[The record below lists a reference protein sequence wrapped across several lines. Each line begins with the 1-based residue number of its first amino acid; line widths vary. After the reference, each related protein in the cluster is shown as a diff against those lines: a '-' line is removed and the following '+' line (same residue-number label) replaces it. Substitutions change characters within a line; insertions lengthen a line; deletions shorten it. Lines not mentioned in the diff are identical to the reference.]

1 MKLLSCSDWHVRA
14 SNPISRKDDYVETLF
29 KKIQQLVDKAV
40 ELNCPIICAGDLL
53 DGPTVPYW
61 LLNRLIRVLQPAAVV
76 AIIGNHETLQHNI
89 NHIQDTALWTLHEA
103 EAIALPCLEYPGPLM
118 YSWDGDNVSLACVHF
133 GQAPQGPVKGYT
145 NILVSHDSVFEDK
158 VPFFMEGKA
167 YTAAEY
173 KEKYPGYDFYLCGD
187 IHQPC
192 NRGGVLV
199 SGSMMR
205 SNIIQKDYRPRFYEI
220 DTVTKE
226 VVTHYFEVEEDVWR
240 DVLDVQATEGFSA
253 ELQGLTDV
261 ITERME
267 KPDYPSICI
276 EMAGEE
282 HKDDFR
288 RIFDEYTG

>member
-14 SNPISRKDDYVETLF
+14 SNPISRKDDYVEALF

-61 LLNRLIRVLQPAAVV
+61 LLNRLVHVLYPARVLAV
-76 AIIGNHETLQHNI
+76 AGNHEQNFHN
-89 NHIQDTALWTLHEA
+89 NSSIQDTALWTLQA
-103 EAIALPCLEYPGPLM
+103 TGA
-118 YSWDGDNVSLACVHF
+118 VSLLSTEAFIGDTIFDFVSF
-133 GQAPQGPVKGYT
+133 GSAPRAKMEGGRRV
-145 NILVSHDSVFEDK
+145 LVSHDSVFEDK

-173 KEKYPGYDFYLCGD
+173 KEKFPGYDFYLCGD
-187 IHQPC
+187 IHLPC
-192 NRGGVLV
+192 NRDGVLV

-276 EMAGEE
+276 EMAGKE

-288 RIFDEYTG
+288 RIFDEYVG